1 MGFRCGGG
9 PGKGRLDDAGKGA
22 EPKFEARGRP
32 AKHKRVRAGRHGN
45 NGRTGGPE
53 RIARDNAGPAGAV
66 CLHDRVFEGSLEQ
79 HEQAMVEKVVELQ
92 QQWSTSSCGGGVQ
105 NNNEVF
111 WNWLALELAVAEYA
125 VSNESIQPGC
135 LLAILFSVFV
145 PSMSKESA
153 CSDMRRVV
161 VPTWVYLIA
170 AATVYANELVK

>member
-1 MGFRCGGG
+1 
-9 PGKGRLDDAGKGA
+9 
-22 EPKFEARGRP
+22 
-32 AKHKRVRAGRHGN
+32 
-45 NGRTGGPE
+45 
-53 RIARDNAGPAGAV
+53 
-66 CLHDRVFEGSLEQ
+66 
-79 HEQAMVEKVVELQ
+79 
-92 QQWSTSSCGGGVQ
+92 VQ